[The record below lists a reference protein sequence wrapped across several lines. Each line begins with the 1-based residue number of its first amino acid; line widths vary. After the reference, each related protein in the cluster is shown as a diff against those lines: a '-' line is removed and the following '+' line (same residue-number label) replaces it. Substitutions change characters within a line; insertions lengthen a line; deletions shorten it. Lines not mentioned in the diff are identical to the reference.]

1 MNQEG
6 RFAHARGPGLRRDV
20 RRRPGNVAQPLLY
33 RLLQEDQAEKAE
45 DPLARDEKLARLE
58 AALFLT
64 DEPLTTRKLST
75 VAEIADSREVKKL
88 LARLKDRYEG
98 DGSPFQIEEVAGGYQ
113 LLTLAR
119 YQPWLSRMRRNTTLA
134 RLSPPALETL
144 TIIAYRQPIVR
155 AEIENIRG
163 VQVGEMLTQL
173 MEKGLIKIVGRQES
187 LGRPVLYGTTKQFL
201 QRFGLNSLKDLPKV
215 E

>member
-6 RFAHARGPGLRRDV
+6 RFSRARGPGLKRDA

-33 RLLQEDQAEKAE
+33 RLLQEEQAEKAA

-88 LARLKDRYEG
+88 LARLKDRYAV

-119 YQPWLSRMRRNTTLA
+119 YQPWLSRMRRHTILA

>member
-1 MNQEG
+1 MRDE
-6 RFAHARGPGLRRDV
+6 RKTLSPPRGPGLRREPT
-20 RRRPGNVAQPLLY
+20 RRPGNVPLPLLY
-33 RLLQEDQAEKAE
+33 SLLHEEQAEKAK
-45 DPLARDEKLARLE
+45 DPLARDESLARLE
-58 AALFLT
+58 AALFLS
-64 DEPLTTRKLST
+64 DEPLTTRKLAT

-88 LARLKDRYEG
+88 LARLKDRYET

-119 YQPWLSRMRRNTTLA
+119 YQPWLSRMQRNSTLA
-134 RLSPPALETL
+134 RLSAPALETL

-201 QRFGLNSLKDLPKV
+201 QRFGLNSLKDLPD
-215 E
+215 